1 MIHRARAGFWQGRCA
16 TLALLLQC
24 TTAAS
29 AQQQSNSG
37 SVDDPSARVFQLVLP
52 SEHLLGTWGGFGPRL
67 EAWGITPR
75 LTLVTDVAGNAIGGR
90 SRGLTK
96 PTKVEFSLI
105 LDLDTIARVK
115 GGSIFVSMAHR
126 WGRSLSATYIGNVFG
141 TQQIFGNPT
150 FRVIDISYQQKLS
163 DGRVELHLG
172 RFATQSRGRLADK
185 YKRPRSRRIADVPF
199 RGPCEMTS
207 DHSARILVSGSTRIA
222 RDAGTRHAAPTT
234 PSSPIVTEA

>member
-1 MIHRARAGFWQGRCA
+1 MPDNR
-16 TLALLLQC
+16 
-24 TTAAS
+24 
-29 AQQQSNSG
+29 
-37 SVDDPSARVFQLVLP
+37 PSADGARVLADLNA
-52 SEHLLGTWGGFGPRL
+52 LR
-67 EAWGITPR
+67 
-75 LTLVTDVAGNAIGGR
+75 AIGAYKTGVH
-90 SRGLTK
+90 K
-96 PTKVEFSLI
+96 PTFSEPHKQS
-105 LDLDTIARVK
+105 LDWLVRKLPDA
-115 GGSIFVSMAHR
+115 G
-126 WGRSLSATYIGNVFG
+126 LSAAIDGIGNVFG